1 VTLPL
6 FSPEFNLTPRFHNR
20 RKAGNIQSG
29 MPALRTAIAKA
40 RWSLHHRGLIGS
52 LRQVASRLNKVR
64 SKASQPAIHPFDAL
78 HSVDTGGLITA
89 PHLSP
94 GHPHA
99 LEATAYC
106 ATPPS
111 RFAALLD
118 IWANSPPERAIN
130 EYTFIDIGCG
140 KGRTLLMA
148 AALPFREVLG
158 VELDPNLACIA
169 EENLARSRDAGLA
182 LPPTRILCTDA
193 ADFDLP
199 ESPCLIYLYNPFTAV
214 ILERLLDRLEA
225 SLAHRPRP
233 LDILYCNSLHAGV
246 IAARPGFRALW
257 SGVANLEK
265 EDAEAE
271 PCAAGD
277 EISALFR
284 YAP

>member
-1 VTLPL
+1 
-6 FSPEFNLTPRFHNR
+6 
-20 RKAGNIQSG
+20 
-29 MPALRTAIAKA
+29 MAKL
-40 RWSLHHRGLIGS
+40 RWSLHHRGVMGS
-52 LRQVASRLNKVR
+52 LRQAASRLGEVND
-64 SKASQPAIHPFDAL
+64 APPQPSMHPFDEL

-89 PHLSP
+89 PHLSH

-111 RFAALLD
+111 RFAALLE
-118 IWANSPPERAIN
+118 IWAKSPPERAIDK
-130 EYTFIDIGCG
+130 YTFLDIGCG

-148 AALPFREVLG
+148 AALPFREILG
-158 VELDPNLACIA
+158 VELDPNLARIA
-169 EENLARSRDAGLA
+169 EENLAQSRDAGLTP
-182 LPPTRILCTDA
+182 PPTRILCADA
-193 ADFDLP
+193 ANFDLP

-214 ILERLLDRLEA
+214 ILERLLDRIEA

-246 IAARPGFRALW
+246 IAARPGFRTLW
-257 SGVANLEK
+257 LGVANLEK
-265 EDAEAE
+265 QDAEAE
-271 PCAAGD
+271 PCAAGE